1 MARADIISKLYAKK
15 GSALEFNYDSLMA
28 PPLVSLIPLKD
39 MEYMHKL
46 VTSIRYTSKTDY
58 KESEIRKIMNCYGF
72 VRYTSGTHRVVYR
85 HLDIPTIVAKIS
97 LNKTSLGDNLREM
110 YNQQYL
116 RPFCTKVFDV
126 HPSGVIGLFERVE
139 PFQTRE
145 EFMSVAGDIFDFINS
160 KIIGKYVVD
169 DIGTASFMNYGI
181 RKVGPYSNI
190 SFGPVILDFP
200 EVYPLDGDKLYC
212 NKIENGFVCGG
223 VLDYDEGF
231 NTICCKKCGKLYEAR
246 QLQVAIE
253 NNEIIKKGE
262 TENMKMSIRRNG
274 KIIKTVD
281 SNKMGTD
288 TIQPPRKKK
297 QVESSSPMD
306 LIGTAIGR
314 KHSNKS
320 NVHTINMSLE
330 NYNNSQNEDEP
341 SRGAFCGGYRRNTVV
356 EPVVAEE
363 TKETEPVK
371 EVSEPEVL
379 VAEKTTEETR
389 VYSTDTGFIPKVE
402 ESVEDEYSDEL
413 GGETEDVVDKAVDDI
428 VNSIF
433 GSSSEETVNPED
445 ELGDEYSDE
454 LGGEDVESVEPEDE
468 LGGDVSID
476 PAALAASMM
485 AGRDHHDHSEE
496 YYQDD
501 EESVEP
507 ETEYDEKSNPFLE

>member
-39 MEYMHKL
+39 MDYMHKL

-58 KESEIRKIMNCYGF
+58 KESEIKKIMNCYGF

-281 SNKMGTD
+281 STKMGTD

-297 QVESSSPMD
+297 QIDSSSPMD
-306 LIGTAIGR
+306 LIGTATGR

-320 NVHTINMSLE
+320 NVHMVNMSLE
-330 NYNNSQNEDEP
+330 NYNNSQNEETT
-341 SRGAFCGGYRRNTVV
+341 SRGAFCGGYRQNNVAD
-356 EPVVAEE
+356 PVMTEE
-363 TKETEPVK
+363 IMETESVK
-371 EVSEPEVL
+371 DASEPEVP
-379 VAEKTTEETR
+379 VAVDKTEEETR
-389 VYSTDTGFIPKVE
+389 VYSTDTGFIPKAE
-402 ESVEDEYSDEL
+402 ELVNDEYSDEL
-413 GGETEDVVDKAVDDI
+413 GGEAEDDDVVDKAVNDI
-428 VNSIF
+428 VSSIF
-433 GSSSEETVNPED
+433 GSSDEESVNPED

-454 LGGEDVESVEPEDE
+454 LGECTESVDSDDE
-468 LGGDVSID
+468 LGEDVSID

-485 AGRDHHDHSEE
+485 AGRDHYDHSE

-501 EESVEP
+501 EEP
-507 ETEYDEKSNPFLE
+507 ETESTEENPFLK